1 MPAEPAILP
10 PLRRAEA
17 FLRPRKPT
25 HADWLRELLALGTAE
40 AAFWQQLNSTRF
52 WGGAGSLANEALM
65 DNPGLPEAEWRME
78 VRAFRED
85 LIEIA
90 AELQARGAAH
100 PDIQSWLL
108 AFHNWNNAGI

>member
-1 MPAEPAILP
+1 MSADAAILP

-17 FLRPRKPT
+17 FLRPWRPAM
-25 HADWLRELLALGTAE
+25 ADWLGDLLARGPGDPV
-40 AAFWQQLNSTRF
+40 FWRELNSTRF

-65 DNPGLPEAEWRME
+65 DNPGVPETVWLME

-90 AELQARGAAH
+90 AELQGRGDAH
-100 PDIQSWLL
+100 PDIQAWLL